1 MNSNTNTT
9 IYIVYSQDES
19 YFNGLAENT
28 YQLEEHW
35 FTSEEQAELCA
46 EYLNMS
52 DDCTGYFFVTE
63 ITNGDCVDYKS
74 LIKEEERKQ
83 EERQL
88 LLARNLRE
96 KNVENLAA
104 FQSRI
109 LGGDYGETLKELRK
123 KHADYIEGRSNNEL

>member
-1 MNSNTNTT
+1 MNT

-19 YFNGLAENT
+19 HFDDWSENR
-28 YQLEEHW
+28 YQLKEHW
-35 FTSEEQAELCA
+35 FTNEEQAELCA

-52 DDCTGYFFVTE
+52 SDTFGYFSVAE
-63 ITNGDCVDYKS
+63 VTNGDRIDYKS

-83 EERQL
+83 EERDL

-109 LGGDYGETLKELRK
+109 LGSDYSETLKELKK

>member
-1 MNSNTNTT
+1 MTNKTNDT

-19 YFNGLAENT
+19 HFDDWSENT
-28 YQLEEHW
+28 YQLKEHW
-35 FTSEEQAELCA
+35 FTDEEQAELCA

-52 DDCTGYFFVTE
+52 DSTFGYFSVAE
-63 ITNGDCVDYKS
+63 VTNGDDIDYKS
-74 LIKEEERKQ
+74 LIKEEERK
-83 EERQL
+83 EKERQL

-109 LGGDYGETLKELRK
+109 LGGDYGETLKELK
-123 KHADYIEGRSNNEL
+123 EKYADYIEGKEQ